1 MSDTNLSG
9 PGELA
14 DTAVIGAPEAPATRP
29 AASDP
34 EASPLS
40 RPTVRWG
47 ALVWSLIFG
56 AVGATSLWVVVD
68 RDSRDAVDEWLLDL
82 TPLAATLYL
91 LLALGALIAVF
102 GLVALIRRGER
113 ARV

>member
-1 MSDTNLSG
+1 MSETDAATRT
-9 PGELA
+9 
-14 DTAVIGAPEAPATRP
+14 DTATTTIFEATDGAATTHVPGTSPA
-29 AASDP
+29 
-34 EASPLS
+34 

-56 AVGATSLWVVVD
+56 AVAATTLWVVVD
-68 RDSRDAVDEWLLDL
+68 RDRRDAVDVWLLDL